1 MFVVCGEALMD
12 VFGGA
17 DNAHGLMLDARI
29 GGSPLNVAIG
39 LARLAQ
45 PVAFFGAVST
55 GFLGERLMRAL
66 RDEGV
71 ATEAVARLD
80 APTTLGLV
88 GLDEQA
94 CRRTPSTA
102 TAVPTGCCRWTRWR
116 PCRPRHGAFHFGSY
130 AMVVEPVAATQRA
143 LVEREHRRSLIAYD
157 PNIRLNV
164 EPDIERWRDTLQWM
178 LPRTH
183 LLKVSEEDLGLLY
196 PGTAPADLA
205 REWLGRGVGCV
216 VVTHGGEGASAWRAG
231 EQLRVEPVAVT
242 VVDTVGAGD
251 TFQAALLTG
260 LAEHDVLDAR
270 GAARHGVRADAAGA
284 AVRRAG
290 GGDHLLAP
298 RRGHAAARRAALI
311 RFSGAA
317 APRPSVPS
325 GGDGRG
331 QALVALAQAGQARVG
346 LAVAGLEVGL
356 AAPADVHLRARH
368 HRLGAGPGGRP
379 CGGVLGLGLAQPL
392 SGFRNDRCR

>member
-1 MFVVCGEALMD
+1 MLAPSRPVTPGLPTKGNDMFVVSGEALMD

-55 GFLGERLMRAL
+55 GFLGQRLMRAL

-71 ATEAVARLD
+71 ATGAVTRLE

-88 GLDEQA
+88 GLDEQGV
-94 CRRTPSTA
+94 PSYSFYGHGCA
-102 TAVPTGCCRWTRWR
+102 DRLLPLDALAAVPAAAR
-116 PCRPRHGAFHFGSY
+116 AFHFGSY

-196 PGTAPADLA
+196 PGRAPAELA
-205 REWLGRGVGCV
+205 QEWLAQGMSCV

-231 EQLRVEPVAVT
+231 EQQRIAPVAVT

-260 LAEHDVLDAR
+260 LAER
-270 GAARHGVRADAAGA
+270 GVWT
-284 AVRRAG
+284 
-290 GGDHLLAP
+290 
-298 RRGHAAARRAALI
+298 RAAL
-311 RFSGAA
+311 RDMAA
-317 APRPSVPS
+317 APLRQVLEFAARAAAITCSR
-325 GGDGRG
+325 RG
-331 QALVALAQAGQARVG
+331 
-346 LAVAGLEVGL
+346 
-356 AAPADVHLRARH
+356 ADMPRRSE
-368 HRLGAGPGGRP
+368 LG
-379 CGGVLGLGLAQPL
+379 
-392 SGFRNDRCR
+392 